1 MITKIS
7 YLIKNFVLRVRY
19 RSRLTVQGI
28 VHIKKNVYFNI
39 DLESRV
45 ILGDRSSFHI
55 GNHLSAVAGGEIQI
69 GSSCS
74 FNRYCIL
81 VGREKIH
88 IGNHCIIGPNVLI
101 YDHDHKYSAN
111 GVTND
116 YNTGSIVI
124 EDGCWIGGNVT
135 ILRNTHIGEGSVI
148 GAGCVIRGNIPAH
161 SIVTG
166 GRELKIHPI
175 E

>member
-1 MITKIS
+1 MISKIS
-7 YLIKNFVLRVRY
+7 CLFKNLALRVRY
-19 RSRLTVQGI
+19 RSRLIVQGI
-28 VHIKKNVYFNI
+28 VHIKKDVYFNI

-55 GNHLSAVAGGEIQI
+55 GNHIGAVKGGRILI
-69 GSSCS
+69 GKGCF

-81 VGREKIH
+81 GCRKEIL
-88 IGNHCIIGPNVLI
+88 IGNHCIFGPNVLI
-101 YDHDHKYSAN
+101 YDHDHRYSTN
-111 GVTND
+111 GVING
-116 YNTGSIVI
+116 YKTGSVII

-148 GAGCVIRGNIPAH
+148 GAGCVVRGDIPAH
-161 SIVTG
+161 SIVTS